1 MEIKKV
7 FQQLDEEFSLFN
19 ALCHVKVLG
28 ITACFHKIKGAFKE
42 VKKYS
47 SIPAFQQLDDAAS
60 HFNVLCHVN
69 VLGIT
74 ASFHEIRY
82 ALIV

>member
-1 MEIKKV
+1 
-7 FQQLDEEFSLFN
+7 
-19 ALCHVKVLG
+19 VLG

-47 SIPAFQQLDDAAS
+47 SIPAAVS
-60 HFNVLCHVN
+60 HFNVLCHVK

-74 ASFHEIRY
+74 ASFHKIRY